1 MRKILIVEDDVT
13 LRETFSDII
22 SFEGYGVHS
31 VSNGKEALEYLGS
44 HAVDLILSDV
54 RMPIM
59 GGVELLSELKKRQS
73 YPTFVLI
80 SGYAE
85 DFTVEMAKEKGA
97 VDLLNKPIDI
107 DQFLQ
112 KIKVYAQ

>member
-1 MRKILIVEDDVT
+1 MRNILIVEDDIT
-13 LRETFSDII
+13 LRETFADII

-31 VSNGKEALEYLGS
+31 VSNGKEALEYLDGNK
-44 HAVDLILSDV
+44 VDLILSDV
-54 RMPIM
+54 RMPVM
-59 GGVELLSELKKRQS
+59 GGVELLSELTKKVNG

-85 DFTVEMAKEKGA
+85 DFTVDMAKARGA

-112 KIKVYAQ
+112 KIKSYA